1 MVISKDD
8 IEAFATTKEQKDFW
22 RIDMKIEVGKTYQID
37 PLYKKSLVEI
47 EQFRHED
54 GRMLNTEVL
63 WRGGTF
69 HIKIT
74 NQEEADELQGCI
86 GEDGDMWDYESFE
99 EIEMDSTFDGCS
111 EDFIFYGNHFTEEE
125 QEQMNEAYEA
135 QMESDDWMSR
145 YEWLEDQGFESLGCN
160 WIIEGGLQVEESET
174 EIFV

>member
-1 MVISKDD
+1 
-8 IEAFATTKEQKDFW
+8 
-22 RIDMKIEVGKTYQID
+22 MKIEVGKTYQID

-74 NQEEADELQGCI
+74 SQEEADELQGCI

-125 QEQMNEAYEA
+125 QEQMSKQQAERRLEAAKEREA
-135 QMESDDWMSR
+135 ERAKKRQEASGTVPVEKDW
-145 YEWLEDQGFESLGCN
+145 
-160 WIIEGGLQVEESET
+160 
-174 EIFV
+174 